1 MTSMMV
7 NSDAYNSFS
16 SLFFLQSRKEILIW
30 KVVMYSVRRYT
41 LVWSYFSTGVSL
53 FFTIQ
58 FVGPVKY
65 IKYVYFCFSHS

>member
-41 LVWSYFSTGVSL
+41 LGHIFLPVYPYFSL
-53 FFTIQ
+53 
-58 FVGPVKY
+58 Y
-65 IKYVYFCFSHS
+65 CL